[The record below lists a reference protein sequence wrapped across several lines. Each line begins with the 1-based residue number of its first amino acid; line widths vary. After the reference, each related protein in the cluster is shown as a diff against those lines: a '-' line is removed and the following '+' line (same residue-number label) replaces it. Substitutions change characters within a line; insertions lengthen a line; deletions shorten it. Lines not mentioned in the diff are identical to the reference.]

1 MEQPPKDP
9 EETGSKGP
17 EEKAEESVD
26 KVAKRTVAGTAE
38 ETMAEG
44 LAGRAEETVNAA
56 PAEGHAAE
64 PEAAEPAQ
72 ETVEEKAREAVRATD
87 ARLRL
92 MIEKLVNRRAVAEEI
107 MQEAHIRLLA
117 QEPAKVLNPM
127 AWVRKVATRLAL
139 NHLRKERR
147 YVDLGKSDFS
157 ELPDFSGAP
166 QQHWQK
172 AELDEQ
178 LAKAIRGLLPEQVE
192 LVRLHYFQGLP
203 LKEIARQWNIT
214 EGAVAHR
221 VTRILIQCR
230 QRLKKAGIDASELD

>member
-1 MEQPPKDP
+1 MEQPPKDT
-9 EETGSKGP
+9 EESGSRGP

-26 KVAKRTVAGTAE
+26 KVTEGMAG
-38 ETMAEG
+38 MAEG
-44 LAGRAEETVNAA
+44 TVEGQATE
-56 PAEGHAAE
+56 PAE
-64 PEAAEPAQ
+64 
-72 ETVEEKAREAVRATD
+72 ETVEEKARKAVRGTD

-92 MIEKLVNRRAVAEEI
+92 MIEKMVNRRAIAEEI

-117 QEPAKVLNPM
+117 QEPEKILNPM
-127 AWVRKVATRLAL
+127 AWVCKVATRLAL
-139 NHLRKERR
+139 NYLRKEKRHLH
-147 YVDLGKSDFS
+147 LGEYPDFAQ
-157 ELPDFSGAP
+157 LPDLSGAP

-192 LVRLHYFQGLP
+192 LVRLHYFKGLP
-203 LKEIARQWNIT
+203 LKEIARQWNIS

-230 QRLKKAGIDASELD
+230 QRLKKAGIDASELE